1 MDIAKEGSY
10 GEKEEGG
17 EKEAAGPGWSSSS
30 DGTGR
35 VASDPIRGQTPQGKR
50 HPAPSG
56 CCANWDSLD
65 LDEYHRGTED
75 LKKSLRL
82 SLDALKASRD
92 AIVRE
97 HGRSAATAEIDKQ
110 IKLLEASLLELDDNN

>member
-17 EKEAAGPGWSSSS
+17 EKEAAGPGWGSSS

-56 CCANWDSLD
+56 CCAYWHPVDIPD
-65 LDEYHRGTED
+65 HERGKEN

-82 SLDALKASRD
+82 SLAALKASRD